1 MTKSNKWQSSKLSLD
16 NVLLKSQYVSRLFN
30 FRPLEQLDLFGFHW
44 YTIRFTSP
52 GVSFNETK
60 PGQDHSHRKLPTK
73 VVSVVLTPDTSLTS
87 KSICLARPHE
97 N

>member
-1 MTKSNKWQSSKLSLD
+1 MTKSSQSSKLSLD
-16 NVLLKSQYVSRLFN
+16 NELLKCQYLSRLLN
-30 FRPLEQLDLFGFHW
+30 FKPLGQLDLFGFRW

-52 GVSFNETK
+52 RLSFNETK
-60 PGQDHSHRKLPTK
+60 SGHDHSHRKLPTK

-87 KSICLARPHE
+87 KSICLARPLE